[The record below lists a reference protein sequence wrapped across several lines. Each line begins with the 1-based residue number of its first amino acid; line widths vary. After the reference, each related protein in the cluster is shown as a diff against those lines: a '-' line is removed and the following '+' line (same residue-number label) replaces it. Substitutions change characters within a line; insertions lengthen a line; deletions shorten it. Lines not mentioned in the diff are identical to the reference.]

1 MADTKISNLATASSA
16 TGSDQLLIIN
26 GTIPKN
32 LTINKLVDFIYPVGS
47 IYTSVVST
55 NPGTL
60 FGTGTWAAFGAGK
73 VMVGLNSGDTDFDVV
88 EETGGAKTVQSSA
101 QTFAGNA
108 STVIVN
114 HVHVQNYGTPAT
126 GNFTT
131 SAAVDTSSGGT
142 GGSAGPAAT
151 AVSTA
156 NPTGGAANYTPAGT
170 NTPGAATSVVQPYIV
185 VYLFKRTA

>member
-73 VMVGLNSGDTDFDVV
+73 VMVGLNSGDTDFDVA
-88 EETGGAKTVQSSA
+88 EEIGGAKTVQSSA
-101 QTFAGNA
+101 QTFAGA
-108 STVIVN
+108 SSTVAVN
-114 HVHVQNYGTPAT
+114 HVHVQHGQ
-126 GNFTT
+126 T
-131 SAAVDTSSGGT
+131 SASGGS
-142 GGSAGPAAT
+142 G
-151 AVSTA
+151 
-156 NPTGGAANYTPAGT
+156 
-170 NTPGAATSVVQPYIV
+170 I
-185 VYLFKRTA
+185 F